1 MNRTTRTGTALLV
14 LLASAFAASAQTMT
28 TGDLRGKITDASGA
42 VIPNAKIELKSA
54 KTGEARSATSSGEGD
69 YRFSLLSPGDYGVVA
84 TAPGL
89 KPSTAKAAIPVG
101 QTVDLNFVL
110 TVEGTKE
117 TIEVTAAAAVLQTED
132 ANLARSFST
141 QLIEDLPMA
150 GGDLTTLA
158 MTIPGVRVNVK
169 GGSGNMNANG
179 VPGSSMQFTLNGA
192 DVMDPYNNLNNSGA
206 SNNLLGANEVADV
219 TVILNAFSPQ
229 YGRMAGG
236 QENIVGKS
244 GGNGIH
250 GNASYN
256 FNSQLFN
263 ARDYFV
269 TLAGNPKTRSDA
281 HQYAGLVSGPAIKNK
296 LFFLFDMEGLRYVLA
311 NTSTITLPSPQLLNF
326 ALAHV
331 PQTAVPLYQSAANLY
346 KNAPGV
352 ARAVAITNGSGPY
365 QDSRG
370 KLGCQSNGTFSGTP
384 DGNGG
389 VFGVTT
395 PCGVVFVSG
404 NNQLN
409 TESLYTFRG
418 DYNINDKQKLNA
430 RFNMDRGVQAT
441 GTSPIAPAFNSVST
455 QPQNAGQLNHTWII
469 SPTLVNNFIG
479 SGSWYSAIFGVA
491 DFSKVQ
497 ALMPERFSF
506 GDGGSNSGG
515 FTGVGSGG
523 GQGTAG
529 FPNGRNVGQMQLVD
543 DISWSGGR
551 HTIKGGMN
559 YRFNKVTAT
568 NLSSGAFAGTYSF
581 SDLADFA
588 YGKVNSTSKG
598 SSFSQS
604 FPLLGA
610 AHIRAYSLNFY
621 GLDEWALRSNLK
633 ITYGVRFERDG
644 NPVCLDNCFART
656 NVQFGTSG
664 YKGGADV
671 PYNATIQT
679 GLHTAYNK
687 LESVITEPRFGV
699 AWSPFGAGKTV
710 IRGGIGLFAN
720 LFSVSVAN
728 NIDTNA
734 PSVFTPSVTTGNVGL
749 INDPNSALS
758 VAYASAAAFRS
769 GFSKGFTLAQLQA
782 GLPTGATFAKPGF
795 YSPPDDFAAPKSL
808 QWNFEIEQPLGPK
821 DVFSLTYTGN
831 HGYDQALSNVN
842 ANAFIASNSV
852 YASTGFAGLP
862 TAAPD
867 PRFLSVTQVLTAGHS
882 NYTAVIGALRHS
894 MSHGFQAQIGYTW
907 SHALGN
913 VAVYDASR
921 INMGYGPLGFDTR
934 HMVTGDL
941 VWNSPKF
948 NNVIAR
954 WLGSDWTVGSKF
966 YAYSGPPFSATN
978 TAMAARVNSAGG
990 VGNAFLADLLDPS
1003 AFAANCGHSVTGGTP
1018 CLTAA
1023 QFATTTTQKDF
1034 GNTAPNMY
1042 RGAGYFNIDTNFSK
1056 NIRIREKMRFALGF
1070 QFYNLLNH
1078 PNFANP
1084 SGSVTSSAL
1093 GFASATVVPP
1103 TSIYG
1108 SFQSGTVSGRVG
1120 VVSGRFTF

>member
-1 MNRTTRTGTALLV
+1 MFRSKGARLSALV
-14 LLASAFAASAQTMT
+14 LLASGVSAWAQTLT
-28 TGDLRGKITDASGA
+28 TGDLHGRITDASGA

-54 KTGEARSATSSGEGD
+54 KTGEARTATTSGEGE
-69 YRFSLLSPGDYGVVA
+69 YRFSLLTPGDYGV
-84 TAPGL
+84 TASFSGL
-89 KPSTAKAAIPVG
+89 KPATAKASIPVA

-110 TVEGTKE
+110 SVEGTKE

-132 ANLARSFST
+132 ANLARSFNT

-219 TVILNAFSPQ
+219 SVILNAFSPQ

-244 GGNGIH
+244 GGNGFH

-281 HQYAGLVSGPAIKNK
+281 HQYAGLVSGPIIKNK
-296 LFFLFDMEGLRYVLA
+296 LFFLFDTEGLRYVLPS
-311 NTSTITLPSPQLLNF
+311 TSTITLPSPQLLNF

-331 PQTAVPLYQSAANLY
+331 PQADLTLYQDAANLY

-352 ARAVAITNGSGPY
+352 ARAVPITNGSGPF

-389 VFGVTT
+389 TFGVTT

-409 TESLYTFRG
+409 TEALYTVRG

-455 QPQNAGQLNHTWII
+455 QPQYAGQLNHTWVI

-497 ALMPERFSF
+497 ALMPERFTF

-543 DISWSGGR
+543 DVSWSHGS
-551 HTIKGGMN
+551 HTIKAGTN

-568 NLSSGAFAGTYSF
+568 NLSSGAYAGTYSF

-588 YGKVNSTSKG
+588 YGKVNSTGKG

-604 FPLLGA
+604 FPILGA

-621 GLDEWALRSNLK
+621 TMDEWSIKSNLK
-633 ITYGVRFERDG
+633 LTYGMRFERDG

-664 YKGGADV
+664 YKGGADI
-671 PYNATIQT
+671 PYNSTIVT
-679 GLHTAYNK
+679 GLRKAYGG
-687 LESVITEPRFGV
+687 LEAMIYEPRVGI

-710 IRGGIGLFAN
+710 IRGGLGLFAN

-734 PSVFTPSVTTGNVGL
+734 PSVFTPTVTTGTVGQ
-749 INDPNSALS
+749 INDANSALS
-758 VAYASAAAFRS
+758 VAYSSAGAFRN
-769 GFSKGFTLAQLQA
+769 GFAKGFTLAQLQA

-795 YSPPDDFAAPKSL
+795 YSPPDNFVAPKSM
-808 QWNFEIEQPLGPK
+808 QWNFEIEQPFGSH
-821 DVFSLTYTGN
+821 DVLSATYTGN
-831 HGYDQALSNVN
+831 HGYNQALSNAN
-842 ANAFIASNSV
+842 ANAFIAPTSV

-862 TAAPD
+862 LAAPD
-867 PRFLSVTQVLTAGHS
+867 PRFLTVTQVLTAGHS
-882 NYTAVIGALRHS
+882 NYNAAIVALRHS
-894 MSHGFQAQIGYTW
+894 MSHGFQAQVGYTW

-913 VAVYDASR
+913 VSVYDASR

-941 VWNSPKF
+941 VWTSPKYK
-948 NNVIAR
+948 NPIAY
-954 WLGSDWTVGSKF
+954 WLGSNWTVGTKL
-966 YAYSGPPFSATN
+966 YA
-978 TAMAARVNSAGG
+978 
-990 VGNAFLADLLDPS
+990 
-1003 AFAANCGHSVTGGTP
+1003 
-1018 CLTAA
+1018 
-1023 QFATTTTQKDF
+1023 
-1034 GNTAPNMY
+1034 
-1042 RGAGYFNIDTNFSK
+1042 
-1056 NIRIREKMRFALGF
+1056 
-1070 QFYNLLNH
+1070 
-1078 PNFANP
+1078 
-1084 SGSVTSSAL
+1084 
-1093 GFASATVVPP
+1093 
-1103 TSIYG
+1103 
-1108 SFQSGTVSGRVG
+1108 
-1120 VVSGRFTF
+1120 